1 MVFSNNNTNGGRSN
15 HNRLNLRDTS
25 TDPSNI
31 FGDSNLPTSVRSGYH
46 TNNGVTTTTTNTIQD
61 EL

>member
-1 MVFSNNNTNGGRSN
+1 MVFSNNNNNSNGGRSN

-31 FGDSNLPTSVRSGYH
+31 FGDTNLPSVRSGYH
-46 TNNGVTTTTTNTIQD
+46 TNNGTTTTTVTNTQD
-61 EL
+61 D